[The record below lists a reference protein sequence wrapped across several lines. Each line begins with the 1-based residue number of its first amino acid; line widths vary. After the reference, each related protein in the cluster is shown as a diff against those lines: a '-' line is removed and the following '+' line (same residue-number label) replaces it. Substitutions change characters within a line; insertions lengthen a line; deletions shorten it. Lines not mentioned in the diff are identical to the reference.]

1 MRIPL
6 LVATSLLALAGCG
19 GGGGGNNEGAAAE
32 AGRPAPGAGQQPV
45 NFTATTPDGRAEV
58 RSGAAAAWPAGIPPY
73 PGADTSQ
80 SVSVSGGAP
89 GQAGQ
94 IFGFRTGD
102 TPQQVVAFYVQA
114 IGRDGYTIANQ
125 MDMGETATMTARRGQ
140 SEAVNV
146 TATRTGGA
154 TQVQIVAAAGR

>member
-6 LVATSLLALAGCG
+6 LVATSLLALGGCN
-19 GGGGGNNEGAAAE
+19 GGGGNNAGAAADP
-32 AGRPAPGAGQQPV
+32 GRPAPGPGQQPV
-45 NFTATTPDGRAEV
+45 NITASTPDGRAEI
-58 RSGAAAAWPAGIPPY
+58 RSGTAAAWPAGIPPY
-73 PGADTSQ
+73 PGADTGQ

-102 TPQQVVAFYVQA
+102 TPQQVVAFYAQA
-114 IGRDGYTIANQ
+114 VGRAGYTIANQ
-125 MDMGETATMTARRGQ
+125 MDMGETATVTARRGQ
-140 SEAVNV
+140 NEAVNV

-154 TQVQIVAAAGR
+154 TQVQIVVAAGR